1 MSLPL
6 FMSQIMKNR
15 ALIITAIMSLIV
27 SNVTAQFS
35 MEWTGPQLI
44 QEPVNSDIE
53 FDFNLINET
62 SSTLELRWRL
72 IENDFPTD
80 KWDDYVCDVVCYD
93 SSMRAR
99 DLDINSDTIFPII
112 LHIATDNDEGFGTSQ
127 LCFWERADSA
137 GTIQCITAR
146 ATTCWNIVDTMEIS
160 HNSMTYYVIEGSV
173 YEKSGTTYTMVGA
186 SGTISYMD
194 CDLLTIGEDI
204 LEFEY
209 SEFAEFTDYE
219 EYVYNGEDIYIID
232 GSYYVYDGSKYVLQG
247 DAEEDKVDG
256 VNVVILDGDTFELF
270 NNELVPLGFETVIE
284 STLQVYPNPS
294 SDIVNISGLQHGT
307 AHVDMIDATGRLVL
321 SEKTNGEVNVSS
333 LPAGTYSLIIKDRT
347 YISTVQV
354 SIVR

>member
-1 MSLPL
+1 
-6 FMSQIMKNR
+6 MKNR
-15 ALIITAIMSLIV
+15 ALIVTVIISLIV
-27 SNVTAQFS
+27 SNITAQFS
-35 MEWTGPQLI
+35 LEWTGPQII

-72 IENDFPTD
+72 IDNDFPTD

-99 DLDINSDTIFPII
+99 NLDINGDTIFPII
-112 LHIATDNDEGFGTSQ
+112 LHIAMDNDEGFGTSQ

-137 GTIQCITAR
+137 GTIRCITAR
-146 ATTCWNIVDTMEIS
+146 ATTCWNFVDTMEIS
-160 HNSMTYYVIEGSV
+160 HNSMIYYVIEGSV
-173 YEKSGTTYTMVGA
+173 YERSGTTYTMVSA
-186 SGTISYMD
+186 SGTISSMN

-219 EYVYNGEDIYIID
+219 QYEYNGEDIYIID
-232 GSYYVYDGSKYVLQG
+232 GRYYVYNGSKYVLQG

-256 VNVVILDGDTFELF
+256 VDVIILDGDTFELF
-270 NNELVPLGFETVIE
+270 NNELVPLGFETIFE
-284 STLQVYPNPS
+284 STLQVYPIPS
-294 SDIVNISGLQHGT
+294 TDIIYISGLQHGT
-307 AHVDMIDATGRLVL
+307 AHVDLLDATGRLIM
-321 SEKTNGEVNVSS
+321 SEKSSGELNVSL
-333 LPAGTYSLIIKDRT
+333 LPVGVYSLIIKEQT
-347 YISTVQV
+347 HTSTVQI